1 MYIHKYT
8 SNYPYNIHL
17 QWIFAS
23 GDKIDWKCYA
33 CERTYKGINTPTW
46 YFQGQF
52 EAIDEV
58 DHVVSLGKPLRKH
71 PRLSLETA
79 VRD

>member
-1 MYIHKYT
+1 MNHIYFSSLVISGGTIIYRVST
-8 SNYPYNIHL
+8 YQP
-17 QWIFAS
+17 AS
-23 GDKIDWKCYA
+23 
-33 CERTYKGINTPTW
+33 ERTYKGINTPTW

-52 EAIDEV
+52 EGIDEV
-58 DHVVSLGKPLRKH
+58 DRVVSLGKPLRKH